1 MAKKKE
7 EPTVDN
13 EVGKLKVKEK
23 VEKQPDSNETKDN
36 VTKVITDMKKP
47 AEDIETIT
55 KVDLSKPIKKE
66 EDAVQEQSTDE
77 VSLRDESKVSEEVLE
92 EIIETTDEK
101 STGEGSAVQ
110 DEKPAVEEVA
120 NEEVQ
125 QLNEEVV
132 EAIRESEENGR
143 PIPESI
149 GKLLDFMEETGG
161 DLSDYVSLNKDYTEL
176 DNNSLLKEY
185 YKKTK
190 PHLSEDEIEFI
201 MEDKFSFDEEED
213 EKVDIKRKKLALKE
227 QVAEAKQHLESVKS
241 KYYEDIKAG
250 SKLTTEQQKAID
262 FFNRYNKESEESLKM
277 QKNRSDVFVKKS
289 NQVFNEDFKGFEYK
303 VGDKKFRLNVKD
315 VNAVKDSQSDINNFV
330 KKFLNKEN
338 YMEDATGY
346 HRSLFTAMNPDM
358 IANHFYEQGKA
369 DALKDSMAESKNI
382 DMTPRQSFM
391 ENTNTSGF
399 TARVLNDDGPDFK
412 FKIKNKN

>member
-1 MAKKKE
+1 EVVE
-7 EPTVDN
+7 EIKNDKDV
-13 EVGKLKVKEK
+13 VKVNLDESS
-23 VEKQPDSNETKDN
+23 EEFIDDN
-36 VTKVITDMKKP
+36 VV
-47 AEDIETIT
+47 
-55 KVDLSKPIKKE
+55 KVDLSKPPKIK

-358 IANHFYEQGKA
+358 
-369 DALKDSMAESKNI
+369 
-382 DMTPRQSFM
+382 
-391 ENTNTSGF
+391 
-399 TARVLNDDGPDFK
+399 
-412 FKIKNKN
+412 

>member
-1 MAKKKE
+1 MAEKKE
-7 EPTVDN
+7 QPAVDN

-23 VEKQPDSNETKDN
+23 VEKQPDGNETKGN
-36 VTKVITDMKKP
+36 VTKVMTDMKKS

-55 KVDLSKPIKKE
+55 KVDLSKPLKKE

-77 VSLRDESKVSEEVLE
+77 VSLRHESKVSEEVLE
-92 EIIETTDEK
+92 EVVETTDEK
-101 STGEGSAVQ
+101 PTGEGSAVQ
-110 DEKPAVEEVA
+110 DEKPVVEEVT

-125 QLNEEVV
+125 QVQEEVI
-132 EAIRESEENGR
+132 EAIEESEKSGK
-143 PIPESI
+143 PLPESVE
-149 GKLLDFMEETGG
+149 KLLSFMEETGG
-161 DLSDYVSLNKDYTEL
+161 DLSDYVAINKDYSEL

-185 YKKTK
+185 YKQTK

-201 MEDKFSFDEEED
+201 MDDNFSFDEEED
-213 EKVDIKRKKLALKE
+213 EKIDIKRKKLALKE

-250 SKLTTEQQKAID
+250 SKLTEKQQEAIN
-262 FFNRYNKESEESLKM
+262 FFDEYNKEVEQSLEM
-277 QKNRSDVFVKKS
+277 QKSRSDVFAKKS
-289 NQVFNEDFKGFEYK
+289 NQVFNENFKGFEYQ

-315 VNAVKDSQSDINNFV
+315 AKAVKDSQSDINNFV

-338 YMEDATGY
+338 YMEDAAGY

-358 IANHFYEQGKA
+358 IASHFYEQGKA
-369 DALKDSMAESKNI
+369 DALKDSIAESKNI

-399 TARVLNDDGPDFK
+399 TARVLNDDGPEFK